1 MKKYDLAVI
10 GSGPA
15 GVMAAKAVARKGM
28 SVLMVEKGKDLVHR
42 KDLVSGWFGH
52 GLFLMDRLE
61 LTDAALGNPKMIRE
75 AFRIVQRLLGSKPRV
90 FGKAASK
97 HCFLPPGFGETL
109 AKYFFDMIV
118 RNVDIAFNTEIDFIG
133 LDDGGFMV
141 GSPKKRFWAAR
152 CLMATGCNSFE
163 WMERMCRSLDLPFVK
178 SLAKIGIRAEL
189 PLFRTGNL
197 SETADQELCHDMRIN
212 SFVGEWEDSGL
223 LSSTAYSL
231 PERKSG
237 KVSFMVGT
245 ETSLMDDAVR
255 SVKIV
260 NVLANDKI
268 RVERANDYLEGKSV
282 LQHIECFSMLD
293 EAFRCLSEMIPAF
306 ASHAVVHIPEI
317 RPLGI
322 LQVDGDM
329 RTAIPNL
336 YGAGE
341 CTSRV
346 STTLGA
352 MASGLMAAK
361 TMLKE

>member
-15 GVMAAKAVARKGM
+15 GVMAAKATARKGM
-28 SVLMVEKGKDLVHR
+28 SVLMVEKGKDLAHR
-42 KDLVSGWFGH
+42 KDLASGWFGH

-61 LTDAALGNPKMIRE
+61 LTDLAFGNPKMIRE
-75 AFRIVQRLLGSKPRV
+75 AFRIVQRLLGNKPRV
-90 FGKAASK
+90 FGRGSAK
-97 HCFLPPGFGETL
+97 HCFLPPGFGETI
-109 AKYFFDMIV
+109 AKYFLGMIV
-118 RNVDIAFNTEIDFIG
+118 RNVDIAFNTEIDSIR
-133 LDDGGFMV
+133 LEDGGFTI
-141 GSPKKRFWAAR
+141 GSLKKRFWATR
-152 CLMATGCNSFE
+152 CLVATGCNSFE
-163 WMERMCRSLDLPFVK
+163 WMERMCQSLELPFVK
-178 SLAKIGIRAEL
+178 SVARIGIRAEL
-189 PLFRTGNL
+189 PLFRAGDL
-197 SETADQELCHDMRIN
+197 SETADQELCRDMRIN

-223 LSSTAYSL
+223 LSSIAYSL

-237 KVSFMVGT
+237 KVSFMVGA
-245 ETSLMDDAVR
+245 ETDQMDDAVR

-260 NVLANDKI
+260 NVLTNDKI
-268 RVERANDYLEGKSV
+268 RVERANDYLEGRSV
-282 LQHIECFSMLD
+282 LQHIECFSVLD
-293 EAFRCLSEMIPAF
+293 EAFRRLGEMIPAF
-306 ASHAVVHIPEI
+306 AAHAVVHIPEI

-322 LQVDGDM
+322 LQVGEDM
-329 RTAIPNL
+329 RTPIPNF